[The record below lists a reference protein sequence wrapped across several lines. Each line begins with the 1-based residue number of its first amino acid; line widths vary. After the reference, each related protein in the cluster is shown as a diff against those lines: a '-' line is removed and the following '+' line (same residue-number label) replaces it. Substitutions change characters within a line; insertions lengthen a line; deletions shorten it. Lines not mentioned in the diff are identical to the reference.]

1 MWLISLEVRLM
12 SHVLWCY
19 LLSAT
24 WTAPWR
30 SLMRTQPTWWGSRLP
45 SQRIYPNVK
54 LHSTMSGSSWLQYS
68 SNPNP
73 CFKDLKCL
81 PKGEWEGVW
90 TSLEA
95 LLQEESKSATREPT
109 EESAKKKRLL
119 LCSSDSDSDDDVGPN
134 RALSLYRAEPTISET
149 DWWWVLWWSTH
160 AEAHPE
166 LPASIW
172 LAMPLLSLVRDFSH
186 MQVT

>member
-30 SLMRTQPTWWGSRLP
+30 SLMRTQPTWLGSRLP

-54 LHSTMSGSSWLQYS
+54 LHSTMSWLQYS

-109 EESAKKKRLL
+109 EESE
-119 LCSSDSDSDDDVGPN
+119 DSYCVRQTLIQMMMWGLTGPWASTEQN
-134 RALSLYRAEPTISET
+134 PPSARQT
-149 DWWWVLWWSTH
+149 DGGFCGGQL
-160 AEAHPE
+160 
-166 LPASIW
+166 
-172 LAMPLLSLVRDFSH
+172 
-186 MQVT
+186 MQRPIQNCPQVSG